1 MPASLF
7 MLADAAPSADFTLQ
21 ALMLAT
27 LLASIF
33 GPLSVW
39 VGRRDVQKREVRFE
53 EEFASKSEMH
63 ELKEKLNDL
72 DHELRDLKQSIHDN
86 GEQRRIRIEGIIKEL
101 DTARSLQLQKV
112 FDMLSE
118 LSESQI
124 ATSTTLANWEK
135 SPPWTPRIP

>member
-1 MPASLF
+1 MHPPIP
-7 MLADAAPSADFTLQ
+7 MLAEAAPSADFTLQ

-63 ELKEKLNDL
+63 ELKGKLDAL
-72 DHELRDLKQSIHDN
+72 DNELRELRQSIHDN

-101 DTARSLQLQKV
+101 GDAQGEQLRKLS
-112 FDMLSE
+112 DMLSD
-118 LSESQI
+118 LAVAQT
-124 ATSTTLANWEK
+124 ATSATLAAWEK
-135 SPPWTPRIP
+135 SPPWTPRAK